1 MTYSTQAQVVIAC
14 GGQAA
19 YDQLFDYDGDG
30 TADPDV
36 LAQAQAY
43 ADGLINTYLW
53 LRYQTVANPSPI
65 LQMLSADETVYYTR
79 KYKPG
84 IGASAEDVSQHE
96 LRLKMLEAMR
106 TGALRPDDPAPP
118 ASSAAGKAAFVES
131 NSPLSRRR
139 SKGVLW

>member
-1 MTYSTQAQVVIAC
+1 MSYSTQAQIVIAC
-14 GGQAA
+14 GGQAV

-30 TADPDV
+30 VGDADV

-65 LQMLSADETVYYTR
+65 LQMLSADEAVYYAK
-79 KYKPG
+79 KYKPRVG
-84 IGASAEDVSQHE
+84 VSPDDVTQHE
-96 LRLKMLEAMR
+96 LRLKTLESMR

-118 ASSAAGKAAFVES
+118 PSSAAHKAAFVES
-131 NSPLSRRR
+131 CSPISRRR
-139 SKGVLW
+139 SKGVIW